1 MIKIYSDIEKC
12 TVKVTGHATNG
23 KDRNPLVC
31 AGVSALVSG
40 LAQNV
45 MFAQDIGQLKSTP
58 VIQLDEGKAQ
68 ILCKPKKAQ
77 QAAIIHLFMIFDLCF
92 RQMQAQFPDLIEF
105 NGDEF

>member
-58 VIQLDEGKAQ
+58 VYSLTREKQKFFASLRKHSKRP
-68 ILCKPKKAQ
+68 LY
-77 QAAIIHLFMIFDLCF
+77 IFL
-92 RQMQAQFPDLIEF
+92 
-105 NGDEF
+105 